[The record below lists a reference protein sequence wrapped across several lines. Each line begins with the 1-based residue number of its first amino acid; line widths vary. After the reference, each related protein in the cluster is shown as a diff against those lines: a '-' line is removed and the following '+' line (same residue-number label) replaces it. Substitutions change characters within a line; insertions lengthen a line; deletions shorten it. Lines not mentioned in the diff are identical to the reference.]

1 MTALKRDL
9 TDVAAEGAFG
19 SGWFGRFITR
29 YGTICGII
37 IILAI
42 FSALSPSFRTFNNAR
57 NIVLQSMP
65 LLMVSLAMTMALIL
79 RGVDLSVAYVADLA
93 ALVAAMVLG
102 ATGGPYLAVA
112 AGLLA
117 GTAIGVLNGGLIVI
131 GVPALVATL
140 GMMFIIKSMQLLTT
154 GGGQPILVMI
164 MPPAKSKPFLWLGQ
178 GTVGP
183 LPMQV
188 LFGVVVLVIMYFV
201 VYRMRAGRY
210 FHAIGGNV
218 KASFLSGVKT
228 RSYFTLGY
236 MLSGTLAACAG
247 IMNVTRTGIAQPEG
261 SSYLLL
267 DSFVASYIGS
277 ITFFK
282 GRMNIL
288 GTAVGV
294 LFVSILTNGVTVLG
308 LGIVYQYIF
317 KGCLIFVAVA
327 AARFGTA
334 RD

>member
-1 MTALKRDL
+1 MIAKQDL
-9 TDVAAEGAFG
+9 TPIGARGLFDA
-19 SGWFGRFITR
+19 GWFGKFITR
-29 YGTICGII
+29 FGTVTGIV

-42 FSALSPSFRTFNNAR
+42 FSSLSPSFRTFGNMR

-65 LLMVSLAMTMALIL
+65 LLMVSLAMTMALLL

-93 ALVAAMVLG
+93 ALVAALVVVAG
-102 ATGGPYLAVA
+102 GGPALAVLA
-112 AGLLA
+112 ALGTGMGIGLL
-117 GTAIGVLNGGLIVI
+117 NGLLIVT

-140 GMMFIIKSMQLLTT
+140 GMMFIIKSMQLSTT
-154 GGGQPILVMI
+154 GGGQPILLMI
-164 MPPAKSKPFLWLGQ
+164 LPPMKSKPFLWLGQ
-178 GTVGP
+178 GSVGP
-183 LPMQV
+183 VPVQV
-188 LFGVVVLVIMYFV
+188 IFGLLVLTLVCLL

-218 KASFLSGVKT
+218 QTALLSGVKT
-228 RSYFTLGY
+228 KTYFALGFV
-236 MLSGTLAACAG
+236 LSGALASCAG

-282 GRMNIL
+282 GKMNLL

-294 LFVSILTNGVTVLG
+294 LFVSILSNGVTVLG
-308 LGIVYQYIF
+308 LGVVYQYVF
-317 KGCLIFVAVA
+317 KGCLIFIAVA
-327 AARFGTA
+327 AARFGSA
-334 RD
+334 RE

>member
-1 MTALKRDL
+1 MTTTKRDL
-9 TDVAAEGAFG
+9 TDAASEGVFG
-19 SGWFGRFITR
+19 GGWFGRFITR
-29 YGTICGII
+29 YGTLCGIV

-42 FSALSPSFRTFNNAR
+42 FSALSPSFRTFANGR
-57 NIVLQSMP
+57 NILLQSMP
-65 LLMVSLAMTMALIL
+65 LLMVSLAMTTALIL

-93 ALVAAMVLG
+93 ALVAAMALG
-102 ATGGPYLAVA
+102 SVFGPFGSIAC
-112 AGLLA
+112 GLLA
-117 GTAIGVLNGGLIVI
+117 GIGIGVLNGGLIVI

-140 GMMFIIKSMQLLTT
+140 GMMFIIKSVQLMTS
-154 GGGQPILVMI
+154 GGGQPILVMM
-164 MPPAKSKPFLWLGQ
+164 MPPAKTKPFLWLGQ
-178 GTVGP
+178 GTVGAVP
-183 LPMQV
+183 TQV
-188 LFGVVVLVIMYFV
+188 IFGVLVLVLMYFV
-201 VYRMRAGRY
+201 VYRMRSGRY

-218 KASFLSGVKT
+218 KAAFLSGVGTKG
-228 RSYFTLGY
+228 YFTLGY
-236 MLSGTLAACAG
+236 ILSGLLAACAG

-277 ITFFK
+277 ITFHK

-317 KGCLIFVAVA
+317 KGCLIFIAVA

-334 RD
+334 RE